1 MPGGRPVTA
10 RTLAVARYVAAD
22 VVRSQ
27 RVLIPVV
34 VYGVVL
40 AILLSDNVGR
50 PPGVWPATALALYPT
65 AAWLTLVVANIE
77 APAQRLVTMAA
88 AGGPIRLVTGTV
100 LVALAADAVLVL
112 LSVVVPVMRAADPY
126 PAEAVLSG
134 VLVHVAAATTG
145 TAIGLLCAR
154 PLVTRIG
161 WSFLLAVS
169 VVTVTAVQPWLPPV
183 GSAVRALTSN
193 GPPPLG
199 EALLGVLLVASA
211 ATVAVAADRRA

>member
-1 MPGGRPVTA
+1 VTA

-22 VVRSQ
+22 AVRSQ

-34 VYGVVL
+34 VYGIVL
-40 AILLSDNVGR
+40 AVLLSDSVGR

-88 AGGPIRLVTGTV
+88 AGGSVRLVTGTV

-112 LSVVVPVMRAADPY
+112 LSVVVPVVRAADPY
-126 PAEAVLSG
+126 PTEAVLSG
-134 VLVHVAAATTG
+134 VLVHVAAASTG
-145 TAIGLLCAR
+145 TAIGVLCAR

-161 WSFLLAVS
+161 WSFLIAVS

-183 GSAVRALTSN
+183 GSAVRALTSDA
-193 GPPPLG
+193 PPPLG
-199 EALLGVLLVASA
+199 EAFLGLLLVAA
-211 ATVAVAADRRA
+211 AAAVAVAADRRA

>member
-1 MPGGRPVTA
+1 MTA

-22 VVRSQ
+22 VVRSE

-40 AILLSDNVGR
+40 AVLLSDSVGR

-65 AAWLTLVVANIE
+65 AAWLTLVVANHQS
-77 APAQRLVTMAA
+77 PAQRLVTMAA
-88 AGGPIRLVTGTV
+88 AGGPVRLVTGTV

-112 LSVVVPVMRAADPY
+112 VSVVVPVVRAADPY
-126 PAEAVLSG
+126 PTEAVLSG

-145 TAIGLLCAR
+145 TAIGVLFAR

-161 WSFLLAVS
+161 WSFLLAVIS

-183 GSAVRALTSN
+183 GSAVRALTSDA
-193 GPPPLG
+193 PPLG
-199 EALLGVLLVASA
+199 EALLGLLLVAA
-211 ATVAVAADRRA
+211 AAAMAVAADRRA

>member
-1 MPGGRPVTA
+1 M
-10 RTLAVARYVAAD
+10 RTLAVARYVGAD

-40 AILLSDNVGR
+40 AVLLSDSVGR

-88 AGGPIRLVTGTV
+88 AGGPVRLVTGTV

-112 LSVVVPVMRAADPY
+112 LSVVVPVLRAADPY

-145 TAIGLLCAR
+145 TAIGVLCAR

-183 GSAVRALTSN
+183 GSAVRALTSDA
-193 GPPPLG
+193 PPPFG
-199 EALLGVLLVASA
+199 EALLGLLFVASA
-211 ATVAVAADRRA
+211 AAVAAAADRRA

>member
-1 MPGGRPVTA
+1 MPGKGPVTA

-40 AILLSDNVGR
+40 AILLSDSVGR

-65 AAWLTLVVANIE
+65 AAWLTLVVANTE

-88 AGGPIRLVTGTV
+88 AGGPVRLVTGTA

-112 LSVVVPVMRAADPY
+112 LSVVVPVVRAADPY

-145 TAIGLLCAR
+145 TAIGVLCAR

-169 VVTVTAVQPWLPPV
+169 LVTITAGQPWLPPV
-183 GSAVRALTSN
+183 GSAVRALTSDA
-193 GPPPLG
+193 PPPLG
-199 EALLGVLLVASA
+199 EALLGLLLVASA
-211 ATVAVAADRRA
+211 AAVAVAADRRA

>member
-1 MPGGRPVTA
+1 MPGVGPVTS
-10 RTLAVARYVAAD
+10 RTLAVARYVGAD

-40 AILLSDNVGR
+40 AVLLSDNVGR

-100 LVALAADAVLVL
+100 LVALAADAALVL
-112 LSVVVPVMRAADPY
+112 LSVVVPVVRAADPY

-145 TAIGLLCAR
+145 TAIGVLCAR

-169 VVTVTAVQPWLPPV
+169 IVTITAVQPWLPPV

-193 GPPPLG
+193 GSPPIG
-199 EALLGVLLVASA
+199 EALLGLLLVASA
-211 ATVAVAADRRA
+211 AAVAVAADRRA

>member
-1 MPGGRPVTA
+1 V
-10 RTLAVARYVAAD
+10 RTLAVARYVGAD

-40 AILLSDNVGR
+40 AVLLSDSVGR

-88 AGGPIRLVTGTV
+88 AGGPVRLVTGTV
-100 LVALAADAVLVL
+100 LVALAADSVLVL
-112 LSVVVPVMRAADPY
+112 LSVVVPVVRAADPY

-134 VLVHVAAATTG
+134 VLVHVATATTG
-145 TAIGLLCAR
+145 TAIGVLCAR

-183 GSAVRALTSN
+183 GSAVRALTSDA
-193 GPPPLG
+193 PPPFG
-199 EALLGVLLVASA
+199 EALLGLLFVASA
-211 ATVAVAADRRA
+211 AAVAVAADRRA

>member
-1 MPGGRPVTA
+1 MTT

-40 AILLSDNVGR
+40 AILLSDSVGR

-88 AGGPIRLVTGTV
+88 AGGPVRLVTGTL

-112 LSVVVPVMRAADPY
+112 LSVVVPVVRAADPY
-126 PAEAVLSG
+126 PVEAVLSG

-145 TAIGLLCAR
+145 TAIGMLCAR

-183 GSAVRALTSN
+183 GSAVRALTSDA
-193 GPPPLG
+193 PPPLG
-199 EALLGVLLVASA
+199 EALLGLLLVAA
-211 ATVAVAADRRA
+211 AAAVAVAVDRQA

>member
-1 MPGGRPVTA
+1 MTT

-34 VYGVVL
+34 VYGVAL
-40 AILLSDNVGR
+40 AVVLSDSVGR

-88 AGGPIRLVTGTV
+88 AGGPVRLVTGTV

-112 LSVVVPVMRAADPY
+112 LSVVVPVVRAADPY

-145 TAIGLLCAR
+145 TAIGTLCAR
-154 PLVTRIG
+154 PVVTRIG

-183 GSAVRALTSN
+183 GSAVRALTSDA
-193 GPPPLG
+193 PPPLG
-199 EALLGVLLVASA
+199 EALLGLLFVAA
-211 ATVAVAADRRA
+211 AAAVAVVVDRRA

>member
-1 MPGGRPVTA
+1 MTA

-34 VYGVVL
+34 VFGIML
-40 AILLSDNVGR
+40 AILLSDSVGR

-88 AGGPIRLVTGTV
+88 AGGPVRLVTGTV

-112 LSVVVPVMRAADPY
+112 LSVVVPVVRAADPY

-145 TAIGLLCAR
+145 TAIGVLCAR

-169 VVTVTAVQPWLPPV
+169 LVTVTAVQPWLPPV
-183 GSAVRALTSN
+183 GSAVRALTRDA
-193 GPPPLG
+193 PPPLG